1 MRAQVAIPNTGR
13 PSSPSCSHGYRAGQ
27 TSGVQ
32 RMFGNAARFLSE
44 VRRRNRAREQDRGRL
59 ETDVLE
65 VAGSVD
71 MSEQLLKVREV
82 ADELRLSRETVYEL
96 IRQGMLKAINVSPSW
111 SRRQLRIK
119 RRDVEA
125 FKRGRRM

>member
-1 MRAQVAIPNTGR
+1 
-13 PSSPSCSHGYRAGQ
+13 
-27 TSGVQ
+27 
-32 RMFGNAARFLSE
+32 
-44 VRRRNRAREQDRGRL
+44 
-59 ETDVLE
+59 
-65 VAGSVD
+65 